1 MENSLLELKLKVSI
15 KDLNKVLIFISSFD
29 NISWFK
35 KEKNWEISIFCNQ
48 KKTLE
53 SYKKKLKNIYKIN
66 STINNNL
73 KKKWIDHNQKNQ
85 KITKTQF
92 FQISQGLNKHLKN
105 NKKYSLTIPASTSF
119 GTGQHE
125 STILTILAIEKII
138 KKKNIYSFFDLGAGT
153 GILSFVVSRLT
164 KSEIFSCDTD
174 ALSVENF
181 KENMKKNKL
190 SNCRNFKCYG
200 FRHNYIRKKSF
211 ELIACNILLKPL
223 IKMANQISKKL
234 CSRGYLILSGI
245 LNHQIN
251 FLYSVYY
258 SYNFVML
265 FKLSLNNW
273 SVIVLKKRK

>member
-138 KKKNIYSFFDLGAGT
+138 KKKKYLFFFRSWCRHRYFIIRCIQT
-153 GILSFVVSRLT
+153 
-164 KSEIFSCDTD
+164 
-174 ALSVENF
+174 
-181 KENMKKNKL
+181 NK
-190 SNCRNFKCYG
+190 
-200 FRHNYIRKKSF
+200 I
-211 ELIACNILLKPL
+211 
-223 IKMANQISKKL
+223 
-234 CSRGYLILSGI
+234 
-245 LNHQIN
+245 
-251 FLYSVYY
+251 
-258 SYNFVML
+258 
-265 FKLSLNNW
+265 
-273 SVIVLKKRK
+273 